1 MEPCPAKNDRPEKN
15 PSPLIRIVALF
26 SLSKNI
32 HIVSPGCYSGNNKHI
47 INFKERLTIRYQG
60 FLWSSQK
67 SRTLIDLRTFS
78 INSVKKRR
86 PERPKMGRKQSGVFG
101 TTPRKGVFH
110 GA

>member
-67 SRTLIDLRTFS
+67 SRTQLLY
-78 INSVKKRR
+78 
-86 PERPKMGRKQSGVFG
+86 
-101 TTPRKGVFH
+101 
-110 GA
+110 